1 LVESKEHITNDPK
14 FLNEDGSLEQWNIPN
29 KEGLM
34 KDLDSDLEELEAR
47 LSEVEESLTEYADME
62 F

>member
-1 LVESKEHITNDPK
+1 MILR

-29 KEGLM
+29 KTELM
-34 KDLDSDLEELEAR
+34 KDLKSDLEELELR
-47 LSEVEESLTEYADME
+47 LSEVEESLSEYADIE

>member
-1 LVESKEHITNDPK
+1 
-14 FLNEDGSLEQWNIPN
+14 
-29 KEGLM
+29 M

-47 LSEVEESLTEYADME
+47 VSEVEESLTEYADME